1 MEIRYY
7 SYDEEIIDNIESGK
21 IHIFPKSIDKT
32 LAKSRYMEGLED
44 KNSEKTPNIFRKQP
58 KFMGLG
64 EFKTSLFLSDEMI
77 LREEKQVIA
86 FYRSLSK
93 ENRRELGVES
103 YYDVIDIVANFLNFF
118 KLLKEYR
125 LEKIDGL
132 RKWQERIYKLFLDIE
147 KNYIKF
153 LSEKGYTDPTFIIC
167 DENYTSGGLGDYR
180 EIIFYNKL
188 YFTPLEKSLIEKLE
202 KDGFKIILKLQLNK
216 EEFCEENLS
225 IKSISLEKD
234 LKTKLEIITLDDEF
248 TELLKILE
256 IKEKEE
262 NEKVK
267 FNIYDA
273 NNEKYRYNNFFD
285 EARYISDLP
294 IFSLLEGIYQL
305 LSTIEEIDNE
315 LAIELHTVVEIIK
328 GHEISKYYNIDI
340 EELEKFKKI
349 VNEGYKYL
357 TKYTIAE
364 FLGEDHFIMK
374 IFEDIEEM
382 KNYDNLE
389 KWIEKLTFSEEELL
403 KLLKNSENIGKYF
416 EALSEI
422 AVIEELDIVDGW
434 KGFFGYEKTSE
445 GLLKLILKYLEFK
458 EVQDGNQTNLKK
470 KGLEE
475 IPTKSNKNL
484 LLMNITDRFIPNIK
498 QNTFLFT
505 EQQKKDLGIKGIDE
519 IRLEEKYNLFRS
531 IMTSEKTTIL
541 AIKNMEDD
549 SSISPFVE
557 ELMEKLGID
566 SRHLK
571 QPIENYI
578 EVISPKANR
587 EKIEQLFFHE
597 NPKEMDFN
605 LDELKTPFRINPY
618 MCSEL
623 FNCKYKMNLRY
634 IERLEREELEV
645 DRNLTRREYGILAHE
660 LFEEVLKR
668 IERNKEYSLLEKGK
682 INLNLVMT
690 ILEEFIGK
698 RRLKLPKLNE
708 KYYTEVIYKNLANS
722 VGEFFSKISKELKGE
737 KIKRLIIEKNLDR
750 ELKNKFIKISGRGK
764 ADLIIK
770 TENREFIIDFKT
782 GGMNEMQLDFYSIL
796 YAGEADLTEKY
807 IFNVDKCSLEK
818 PNKIRLVKDETGR
831 NKIDFDG
838 KNKTLKVLETE
849 LEEFF
854 NLGVFQRTDRN
865 SSCGRC
871 EYIDICKVGE
881 IVGDE
886 K

>member
-1 MEIRYY
+1 MKIKYY
-7 SYDEEIIDNIESGK
+7 PYDEELIKDIESGK
-21 IHIFPKSIDKT
+21 IHVFPKSVDKT
-32 LAKSRYMEGLED
+32 LAKGRYMEGLG
-44 KNSEKTPNIFRKQP
+44 EKSLDGTPNIFKKQP

-86 FYRSLSK
+86 FYKSLTK

-103 YYDVIDIVANFLNFF
+103 YYDVIDIAANFLNFF

-132 RKWQERIYKLFLDIE
+132 RKWQERIYRLFLDIE

-153 LSEKGYTDPTFIIC
+153 LSEKNYTDPTFIIR
-167 DENYTSGGLGDYR
+167 DENYTSSGLGSYK

-188 YFTPLEKSLIEKLE
+188 HFTPLEKWLIEKLE
-202 KDGFKIILKLQLNK
+202 GDGFNIILKLQLDK
-216 EEFCEENLS
+216 EEFCEENL
-225 IKSISLEKD
+225 ILKSISLTKD
-234 LKTKLEIITLDDEF
+234 IETELEIITLDDEF
-248 TELLKILE
+248 TELLKVLE
-256 IKEKEE
+256 IKNKEKDE
-262 NEKVK
+262 NIK
-267 FNIYDA
+267 FDIYDA
-273 NNEKYRYNNFFD
+273 NNEKYRYNNFFN
-285 EARYISDLP
+285 ETKYISDLP
-294 IFSLLEGIYQL
+294 IFSLLEGIYKL

-328 GHEISKYYNIDI
+328 GHEISKYYNIEV
-340 EELEKFKKI
+340 EELERFKKI

-364 FLGEDHFIMK
+364 FLGENHFIMEM
-374 IFEDIEEM
+374 FDDIEGM
-382 KNYDNLE
+382 KNYDSLE
-389 KWIEKLTFSEEELL
+389 NWMEKLTFSDEELL
-403 KLLKNSENIGKYF
+403 KLLGDSENIGKYF

-422 AVIEELDIVDGW
+422 AVIEELDIVDKW
-434 KGFFGYEKTSE
+434 KGFFGYGKTSE

-458 EVQDGNQTNLKK
+458 EVQSGNKTNLKK

-475 IPTKSNKNL
+475 IPTKPNKNL
-484 LLMNITDRFIPNIK
+484 LLMNITDKFIPNIK

-505 EQQKKDLGIKGIDE
+505 EQQKKDLGIKGIEE

-531 IMTSEKTTIL
+531 IVTSKKTTIL

-557 ELMEKLGID
+557 ELIDRLGVE
-566 SRHLK
+566 SKHQK

-578 EVISPKANR
+578 EIISPKTKK
-587 EKIEQLFFHE
+587 EETEELFFHE
-597 NPKEMDFN
+597 RPKEMNFTIE
-605 LDELKTPFRINPY
+605 ELKTPFRINPY

-668 IERNKEYSLLEKGK
+668 IERNKEYSLLENGEIN
-682 INLNLVMT
+682 INLVIT

-708 KYYTEVIYKNLANS
+708 KYYTEIIYKNLANS
-722 VGEFFSKISKELKGE
+722 VGEFFKKISRELKGE
-737 KIKRLIIEKNLDR
+737 KIKNLIIEKNLDR

-782 GGMNEMQLDFYSIL
+782 GGMNELQLDFYSIL

-818 PNKIRLVKDETGR
+818 PSKIRLVKDEIGR
-831 NKIDFDG
+831 EKIDFEG

-849 LEEFF
+849 LDEFLK
-854 NLGVFQRTDRN
+854 LGVYERTDRA

-871 EYIDICKVGE
+871 EYMEICKVGE